1 MMVMKYILK
10 SEYYHIAAAIARILY
25 IVMAINLNIRG
36 SLSLMF
42 FITAG
47 LAHLFYGTH
56 DKEMD
61 KAMVVLYQHH
71 GIDDILF
78 VYNNINPATV
88 QRALSI
94 NEINETIM
102 GV

>member
-1 MMVMKYILK
+1 
-10 SEYYHIAAAIARILY
+10 
-25 IVMAINLNIRG
+25 
-36 SLSLMF
+36 
-42 FITAG
+42 
-47 LAHLFYGTH
+47 
-56 DKEMD
+56 MD